1 MMVDLSA
8 FSDEKFDP
16 KKWIN
21 AAVQQRHPQDPVE
34 KHLVDLEMK
43 LQMVSEEIA
52 ASLEEQSSAALLRV
66 PRASR
71 DVLRLRDD
79 ALSLRSSVAN
89 ILQFLKKVLELI
101 LACVVYD
108 RCVGTEINVILFLLV
123 RIREELFSSNA
134 DLNFFGRCWFELVNN
149 AVTVGASEKLE
160 AIEERKYF
168 RCGFNVF
175 GRCRLE
181 LVNNAVSVGANK
193 ELEAEGS
200 SAESIA
206 TLAKVDTV
214 KRRMEAAYETLQ
226 DAAGLTQ
233 LSSTVEDVFAS
244 GDLPRAAETLANMR
258 HCLTAV
264 GEVAEFANIR
274 KQLEVLEDR
283 LDSMVQPRLTDA
295 LNNRKLN
302 VAQEMR
308 GVLIR
313 IGRFKSL
320 ESYYTKVHLKAIK
333 KLWED
338 FDLRQPYNKLAN
350 ERNEVERV
358 SSSLASQSNSPM
370 MSFSRWLPSFYDE
383 LLLYLEQ
390 EWKWCLLAFPED
402 YRSLVPKLLIEAMS
416 SIGASFISRVNL
428 ATGDVVQETKALAKG
443 ILDILSGDLP
453 KGAKIQTKHLEA
465 LIELHNIT
473 GSFGRNI
480 QHLFSD
486 SDLHVLLDTL
496 KAVYLP
502 YETFKQRYGQ
512 MERLVLS
519 SEIAGLDLR
528 GVSTRIIGV
537 QGVELSETVRR
548 MEESIPQVIL
558 LLEASTERCI
568 SFTGGSEADELILAL
583 DDVTLQYISTLQGNL
598 KALRVVCGVD
608 VAVDSVGAKKETGS
622 DRKEA
627 ARKVDFMSNEEEWSF
642 VQGALQILTVADCLT
657 SRTSVFE
664 ASLRST
670 LTRLSTN
677 LSLSIYGSSLD
688 QNQSHL
694 DNTDGSGES
703 STAGKASLDVAALR
717 LLDVPD
723 KARKLINL
731 LEQLKD
737 PRFHALPLASQRVAA
752 FAEAVNELVYDVLI
766 LKVREHFNELSRLPI
781 WSSVEEQS
789 AYRLPSFSAY
799 PQSYVTNVGEYLL
812 TLPQQLE
819 PLAEG
824 ISNSDANAEEA
835 QFFATEW
842 MFKVAEGATAL
853 YIEQLRGIQKITDR
867 GAQQLSVDIEYL
879 SNVLSALSMPVP
891 LVLSTFHTCFST
903 PTDQLKDLL
912 RSDSGNE
919 LDLPTANLVC
929 KMRGVRLD

>member
-8 FSDEKFDP
+8 FSEEKFDP
-16 KKWIN
+16 KQWIN
-21 AAVQQRHPQDPVE
+21 GAVQQRHPQDPIE

-43 LQMVSEEIA
+43 LQMLSEEIA
-52 ASLEEQSSAALLRV
+52 ASLEEQSSAAILRV

-71 DVLRLRDD
+71 DVIRLRDD
-79 ALSLRSSVAN
+79 ALSLRSSVAT
-89 ILQFLKKVLELI
+89 ILISLKK
-101 LACVVYD
+101 
-108 RCVGTEINVILFLLV
+108 
-123 RIREELFSSNA
+123 
-134 DLNFFGRCWFELVNN
+134 
-149 AVTVGASEKLE
+149 
-160 AIEERKYF
+160 
-168 RCGFNVF
+168 
-175 GRCRLE
+175 
-181 LVNNAVSVGANK
+181 
-193 ELEAEGS
+193 AEGS

-206 TLAKVDTV
+206 ALAKIDTV
-214 KRRMEAAYETLQ
+214 KRRMESAYETLQ

-295 LNNRKLN
+295 LNYKKAN

-308 GVLIR
+308 GILIR

-320 ESYYTKVHLKAIK
+320 ESYYTKVHLKPIK

-338 FDLRQPYNKLAN
+338 FDLRQQSSKLAN
-350 ERNEVERV
+350 EKNEVG
-358 SSSLASQSNSPM
+358 QFSNSVDSRSNLPTI
-370 MSFSRWLPSFYDE
+370 SFSQWLPSFYDE

-390 EWKWCLLAFPED
+390 EWKWSILAFPED
-402 YRSLVPKLLIEAMS
+402 YKTLVPKLLIETMT
-416 SIGASFISRVNL
+416 SICTSFVSRVNL
-428 ATGDVVQETKALAKG
+428 ATGNVVPETKALAKG

-453 KGAKIQTKHLEA
+453 KGVKIHPKHLEA
-465 LIELHNIT
+465 LIELHNLT
-473 GSFGRNI
+473 GSFARNI

-486 SDLHVLLDTL
+486 SNQHVLLDTL

-512 MERLVLS
+512 MERGVLS
-519 SEIAGLDLR
+519 GGIAGLDLR

-548 MEESIPQVIL
+548 MEESIPLVIL
-558 LLEASTERCI
+558 LLEAATERCI
-568 SFTGGSEADELILAL
+568 SFTAGSELDELILAL
-583 DDVTLQYISTLQGNL
+583 DDVTLQYITTLQGNL
-598 KALRVVCGVD
+598 KALRLVCGVD
-608 VAVDSVGAKKETGS
+608 VAVDNVVGKKETGS

-627 ARKVDFMSNEEEWSF
+627 ALHARKVDLMSNEEEWSF

-657 SRTSVFE
+657 SRISVFE
-664 ASLRST
+664 ASLKST
-670 LTRLSTN
+670 LARLSTN
-677 LSLSIYGSSLD
+677 LSFSAYGSNLD

-694 DNTDGSGES
+694 DDNDGNGGFP
-703 STAGKASLDVAALR
+703 TAGKASFDVAALR
-717 LLDVPD
+717 LVDAPE
-723 KARKLINL
+723 KARKLFNL
-731 LEQLKD
+731 LEQSKD

-752 FAEAVNELVYDVLI
+752 FSEAVNELVYDVLI
-766 LKVREHFNELSRLPI
+766 LKVRQHFNDLSHLPI
-781 WSSVEEQS
+781 WSSVEEPS
-789 AYRLPSFSAY
+789 AYPVPSFSAY
-799 PQSYVTNVGEYLL
+799 PQSYVNNVGEYLL

-824 ISNSDANAEEA
+824 ISSSDANAEEA

-853 YIEQLRGIQKITDR
+853 YVEQLRGIQKITDR

-879 SNVLSALSMPVP
+879 SNVLSALSMPTP
-891 LVLSTFHTCFST
+891 PVLATFHTCFST
-903 PTDQLKDLL
+903 PTDQLRELVK
-912 RSDSGNE
+912 SDSGNQ